1 MMADTYTYQVRDAS
15 GNLRSGTIVADNQG
29 LVLERLREQGLVPVS
44 IAIQKGLKF
53 NTEFNVRQKVRLKDL
68 AIFSRQFSTMVS
80 AGLPMLRALATLETQ
95 TGSKPLA
102 KAVADVRI
110 EVEKGSSLSGAMAKH
125 PKVFNN
131 LYVAM
136 VKSGETGGVLDAVL
150 DRLAGNLERE
160 VSLRGRIKS
169 AMTYPIVVLGFVT
182 LIMMAMLIFI
192 VPQFK
197 SIYAELHGT
206 LPLPTRI
213 LLAISDAVRH
223 DFIFVILA
231 IVAIVVATRRWKRT
245 EQGRRFFDKLKLRAP
260 IFGPLFQKTALSRF
274 ARTLS
279 VMSKSGV
286 PIIQSLDVVAETVNN
301 AVVSDAVRDVQ
312 ESVKQ
317 GESIAKPLSRHE
329 VFPGMVVQMLTVGEE
344 TGALDTMLEKIAEF
358 YDDEV
363 TAAVDS
369 LTSILEPVMIAIVG
383 GAVGMAVIALYMPM
397 FNIINLIK

>member
-1 MMADTYTYQVRDAS
+1 
-15 GNLRSGTIVADNQG
+15 
-29 LVLERLREQGLVPVS
+29 VLERLKEQGMVPIKV
-44 IAIQKGLKF
+44 AVQKRVGMKM
-53 NTEFNVRQKVRLKDL
+53 EFNVRTKVKLKDL

-80 AGLPMLRALATLETQ
+80 SGLPMLRALATLENNTS
-95 TGSKPLA
+95 SKAL
-102 KAVADVRI
+102 AVAITEVRQDVER
-110 EVEKGSSLSGAMAKH
+110 GSSLSASMAKH
-125 PKVFNN
+125 PKAFNN

-182 LIMMAMLIFI
+182 LIMMAMLLFI

-197 SIYAELHGT
+197 SIYAELNGT

-213 LLAISDAVRH
+213 LLAVSDAVRTKLP
-223 DFIFVILA
+223 FVLVA
-231 IVAIVVATRRWKRT
+231 TAVAIFLFRRWKKT
-245 EQGRRFFDKLKLRAP
+245 AKGRHALDTFKLKVP

-274 ARTLS
+274 SRTLS

-286 PIIQSLDVVAETVNN
+286 PIIQALDVVAETVNN
-301 AVVSDAVRDVQ
+301 AVMSDAVRDVQ

-317 GESIAKPLSRHE
+317 GESLAKPLGRHE

-344 TGALDTMLEKIAEF
+344 TGALDTMLEKIAQF

-383 GAVGMAVIALYMPM
+383 GAVGLAVIALYMPM

>member
-1 MMADTYTYQVRDAS
+1 MPDTYTYQVRDQS
-15 GNLRSGTIVADNQG
+15 GKTISGTIVADSQA
-29 LVLERLREQGLVPVS
+29 LVLERLKEQGMVPIKVAVQKKVS
-44 IAIQKGLKF
+44 MKM
-53 NTEFNVRQKVRLKDL
+53 EFNVRTKVKLKDL

-80 AGLPMLRALATLETQ
+80 SGLPMLRALATLETN
-95 TGSKPLA
+95 TSSKTL
-102 KAVADVRI
+102 AVAITEVRQDVER
-110 EVEKGSSLSGAMAKH
+110 GSSLSAAMAKH
-125 PKVFNN
+125 PKAFNN

-182 LIMMAMLIFI
+182 LIMMAMLLFI

-197 SIYAELHGT
+197 TIYAELNGT

-213 LLAISDAVRH
+213 LLAVSDAVRTKLP
-223 DFIFVILA
+223 FVLVGLA
-231 IVAIVVATRRWKRT
+231 VAIFLFRRWKKT
-245 EQGRRFFDKLKLRAP
+245 TKGRHALDAFKLKVP

-274 ARTLS
+274 SRTLS

-286 PIIQSLDVVAETVNN
+286 PIIQALDVVAETVNN
-301 AVVSDAVRDVQ
+301 AVMSDAVRDVQ

-317 GESIAKPLSRHE
+317 GESLAKPLGRHE

-344 TGALDTMLEKIAEF
+344 TGALDTMLEKIAQF

-383 GAVGMAVIALYMPM
+383 GAVGLAVIALYMPM

>member
-1 MMADTYTYQVRDAS
+1 MPDTYTYQVRDQS
-15 GNLRSGTIVADNQG
+15 GNLRSGTIVADNQT

-44 IAIQKGLKF
+44 IAVQKGLKL
-53 NTEFNVRQKVRLKDL
+53 NMEFNVRQKVKLKDL

-80 AGLPMLRALATLETQ
+80 SGLPMLRALATLETQ
-95 TGSKPLA
+95 TGSKALS

-110 EVEKGSSLSGAMAKH
+110 EVEKGSSLSGAMSKH

-206 LPLPTRI
+206 LPLLTRM
-213 LLAISDAVRH
+213 LLAVSDAVRH
-223 DFIFVILA
+223 DFIFV
-231 IVAIVVATRRWKRT
+231 VAGIALMIWGLRRWKRT
-245 EQGRRFFDKLKLRAP
+245 ESGGLFFDKLKLRAP

-301 AVVSDAVRDVQ
+301 RVMSEAVRDVQ

-344 TGALDTMLEKIAEF
+344 TGALDTMLEKIAQF

-383 GAVGMAVIALYMPM
+383 GAVGVAVIALYMPM

>member
-1 MMADTYTYQVRDAS
+1 MPDTYTYEVRDQS
-15 GNLRSGTIVADNQG
+15 GKTISGTIVADSQA
-29 LVLERLREQGLVPVS
+29 LVLERLKEQGMVPVKV
-44 IAIQKGLKF
+44 ALQKKVNLKM
-53 NTEFNVRQKVRLKDL
+53 EFNVRTKVKLKDL

-80 AGLPMLRALATLETQ
+80 SGLPMLRALATLENQ
-95 TGSKPLA
+95 TSSKALA
-102 KAVADVRI
+102 TAVSEVRQDVER
-110 EVEKGSSLSGAMAKH
+110 GSSLSASMAKH

-182 LIMMAMLIFI
+182 LIMMAMLLFI

-213 LLAISDAVRH
+213 LLAVSDAVRTKLP
-223 DFIFVILA
+223 FVL
-231 IVAIVVATRRWKRT
+231 VAIAVIVFLFKRWKKT
-245 EQGRRFFDKLKLRAP
+245 ANGRHAVDKFKLKAP

-274 ARTLS
+274 SRTLS

-286 PIIQSLDVVAETVNN
+286 PIIQALDVVAETVNN
-301 AVVSDAVRDVQ
+301 AVMSEAVRDVQ

-317 GESIAKPLSRHE
+317 GESLAKPLSRHE

-344 TGALDTMLEKIAEF
+344 TGALDTMLEKIAQF

-369 LTSILEPVMIAIVG
+369 LTSILEPVMIAVVG
-383 GAVGMAVIALYMPM
+383 GAVGLAVIALYMPM